1 MIPRSIEIPLLVVLI
16 AITTYF
22 YIKERKKSY
31 LAAKAIDEA
40 KKAEAEETKFT
51 LTAHVN
57 GMMCEKC
64 AAKVKGALEAFGEV
78 SVNLE
83 DKTASVTASELPDA
97 EAMKKAVTEIGF
109 EVTEI
114 E

>member
-57 GMMCEKC
+57 
-64 AAKVKGALEAFGEV
+64 
-78 SVNLE
+78 
-83 DKTASVTASELPDA
+83 
-97 EAMKKAVTEIGF
+97 
-109 EVTEI
+109 
-114 E
+114 